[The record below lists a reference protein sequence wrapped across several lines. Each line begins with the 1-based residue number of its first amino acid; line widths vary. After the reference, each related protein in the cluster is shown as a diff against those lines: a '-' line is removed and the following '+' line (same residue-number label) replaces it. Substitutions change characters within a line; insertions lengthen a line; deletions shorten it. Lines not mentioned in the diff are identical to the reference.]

1 VSNYS
6 NQWDYDGRQP
16 PQPAGQEQQVQHVQ
30 PGHQQGYD
38 RSSYQQPAYQ
48 PGPYG
53 QQQGYPGQFAP
64 EHPQGTTVLI
74 LGILGLFVPV
84 VAFIAW
90 YQGSKAEKE
99 IQASGTYYANGGL
112 IRVGKILGIVGGILT
127 MIGAGFLILQL
138 IIMSITMIVTMGAAF
153 GG

>member
-1 VSNYS
+1 MSNFP
-6 NQWDYDGRQP
+6 NQWDYGRQ
-16 PQPAGQEQQVQHVQ
+16 PQPAGQEQHPQ

-38 RSSYQQPAYQ
+38 QSSYQQSAYQ

-53 QQQGYPGQFAP
+53 QPHGYPGQFAP

-90 YQGSKAEKE
+90 HQGSKAEKE
-99 IQASGTYYANGGL
+99 IQASGIYYANAGS
-112 IRVGKILGIVGGILT
+112 IKVGKILGIVGGILT
-127 MIGAGFLILQL
+127 MVGAGLLIIQL
-138 IIMSITMIVTMGAAF
+138 IIMSITMIITMGAAF